1 MVLEPGSVYV
11 SVMSEN
17 ASERGEEGGW
27 ESHVLDEVAAAAVDG
42 FELPVEQASKEA
54 RGMNSWF
61 LG

>member
-1 MVLEPGSVYV
+1 M
-11 SVMSEN
+11 
-17 ASERGEEGGW
+17 
-27 ESHVLDEVAAAAVDG
+27 LDEVAAAAVDG